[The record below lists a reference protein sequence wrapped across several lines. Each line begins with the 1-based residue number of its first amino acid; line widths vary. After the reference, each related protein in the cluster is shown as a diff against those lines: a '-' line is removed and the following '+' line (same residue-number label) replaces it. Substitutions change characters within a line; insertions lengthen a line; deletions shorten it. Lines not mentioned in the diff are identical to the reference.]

1 MIFPI
6 IFYLISEI
14 FLYSSCSTSLNIP
27 HLLSIN
33 NNFKNNFEGEGG
45 INKNKKIIF
54 NNKKN
59 NFKTN
64 KNLKNLNLAAKI
76 GVIEGGKII
85 MGEGGKEKK
94 FLGGKKIL
102 FENLLIKNMHERMNN
117 DEILNKNLSEGESL
131 ILTKFEIENAKMVAK
146 LIFEAEA
153 VEKEDLILLGG
164 ELAFALFVG
173 ERLKSGENLIK
184 NFEKIIEVI

>member
-45 INKNKKIIF
+45 INKNIIF

-59 NFKTN
+59 NLKTN
-64 KNLKNLNLAAKI
+64 KNIKNLNLAAKI
-76 GVIEGGKII
+76 GVIEGEKII
-85 MGEGGKEKK
+85 LGEGGKEKK

-117 DEILNKNLSEGESL
+117 DEILNKNLGEGQSL
-131 ILTKFEIENAKMVAK
+131 SLTKFEIENAKMVAK

-153 VEKEDLILLGG
+153 FEKEDLILLGG

-184 NFEKIIEVI
+184 NFEKIIEVF